1 MPNESKRTAYP
12 KVKFV
17 EAYQRITSFLGVL
30 YHILKVWPRNG
41 LLTRR
46 RVREGGGKMFAN
58 LVVEL
63 KKHH

>member
-30 YHILKVWPRNG
+30 YHILKSLATKRAADPP
-41 LLTRR
+41 
-46 RVREGGGKMFAN
+46 KSA
-58 LVVEL
+58 
-63 KKHH
+63 